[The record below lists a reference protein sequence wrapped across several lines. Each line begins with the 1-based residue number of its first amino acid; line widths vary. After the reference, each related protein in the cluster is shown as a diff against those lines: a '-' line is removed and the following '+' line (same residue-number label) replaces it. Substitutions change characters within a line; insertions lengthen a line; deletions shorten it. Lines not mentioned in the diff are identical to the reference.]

1 MASYHRVLGVFGKSV
16 KDKTLECDCDIHP
29 WEIKINGEQ
38 WPGKIRLIGFVDVF
52 FLFSYSAN
60 ARFEKGVI
68 VYKERYDLEKLLQ
81 QRDEARAEAGEK
93 IVEGDLEN
101 ASREFLYSSSAPETP
116 SSSFPGQEGKV
127 RDIKTE
133 VVELS
138 PETSGSSSPLESKQA
153 TNQSTE
159 NKNRL
164 DRLEFENTT
173 LYKVRSLG
181 YEVGLKNRYPV
192 SSIQEWVIEINKP
205 YHRALRRRIKRA
217 IKEHTTTELLED
229 VVRCGFIS
237 HGQMAGHV
245 LSKYLVGG
253 VLDDTLTKYIEG
265 LAVGNGAGRVPLAN
279 QGY

>member
-60 ARFEKGVI
+60 ARFEKGII

-81 QRDEARAEAGEK
+81 QSDEARAEAGEK
-93 IVEGDLEN
+93 TSKEDLEN
-101 ASREFLYSSSAPETP
+101 SSEEYSDTSATPETLLSRLP
-116 SSSFPGQEGKV
+116 CHESKEGV
-127 RDIKTE
+127 IQTE
-133 VVELS
+133 VVELGR
-138 PETSGSSSPLESKQA
+138 ETPGSSS
-153 TNQSTE
+153 QSEIQQGMLHTVFHIR
-159 NKNRL
+159 KR
-164 DRLEFENTT
+164 TI
-173 LYKVRSLG
+173 RSLG
-181 YEVGLKNRYPV
+181 HEVGLKNRYPV
-192 SSIQEWVIEINKP
+192 SSIQEWTIEINKP

>member
-1 MASYHRVLGVFGKSV
+1 MASYHRVLAVFGKSV

-60 ARFEKGVI
+60 ARFEKGII
-68 VYKERYDLEKLLQ
+68 VYKERYDLEKLIHQ
-81 QRDEARAEAGEK
+81 SDEARAGAGEK
-93 IVEGDLEN
+93 TLREILEN
-101 ASREFLYSSSAPETP
+101 TSAGTINIPATP
-116 SSSFPGQEGKV
+116 TNPMSEIPCYGGKEGIIQV
-127 RDIKTE
+127 AEPATDQLTE
-133 VVELS
+133 DGE
-138 PETSGSSSPLESKQA
+138 PLG
-153 TNQSTE
+153 
-159 NKNRL
+159 RL
-164 DRLEFENTT
+164 VFENTT
-173 LYKVRSLG
+173 SYKVCSLG
-181 YEVGLKNRYPV
+181 HEVGLKAQYPV
-192 SSIQEWVIEINKP
+192 SSIQTWRIEINKP
-205 YHRALRRRIKRA
+205 YHRGLRRRMKRA

-265 LAVGNGAGRVPLAN
+265 LAAGNGPGRVPLAN
-279 QGY
+279 EGY